1 MTIVATTGAEQRLG
15 VLDGWRAFSILLVL
29 GAHMLPLGP
38 HGWGLNEAAG
48 YGGMAIFFTLSGFL
62 ITVQL
67 HRGGSIAGFFI
78 RRLFRIL
85 PLAWLVILAVAIL
98 LRSDPRAVLAH
109 LGFTQNYLHARILPE
124 LVHFWSLCIEMH
136 FYLFAGLV
144 AWAAGARMFVVLPTT
159 WLVMV
164 AVRTWIQPAGTIET
178 HLRVDEILSGT
189 LLATAYLGKFGPVV
203 PRLVGRIPSLL
214 LIAALFATCLP
225 LTRGPLHGLRGLTAS
240 LLVGSTLLTSR
251 GDRVAW
257 LGARPLKY
265 VAEISYALYVLHPF
279 SMVGWLGAGT
289 SSWIKYAKRPICF
302 ALTFLA
308 AHVST
313 FHFEHRYRNLAK
325 AWCRRIE
332 EKRRAAPGGGPPT
345 FTSPPS

>member
-1 MTIVATTGAEQRLG
+1 MTIVAATSEGERLE

-38 HGWGLNEAAG
+38 HRWELNVAAG

-67 HRGGSIAGFFI
+67 HRGGSIAGFFL

-85 PLAWLVILAVAIL
+85 PLAWFVILAVAIC
-98 LRSDPRAVLAH
+98 LRSDPRAVLAN
-109 LGFTQNYLHARILPE
+109 LGFAQNYLDALMLPRLE
-124 LVHFWSLCIEMH
+124 HFWSLCVEMH
-136 FYLFAGLV
+136 FYLFAGFV
-144 AWAAGARMFVVLPTT
+144 AWAAGARMFVVLPAT

-164 AVRTWIQPAGTIET
+164 AVRTWFQPSGSIQT

-189 LLATAYLGKFGPVV
+189 LLAMAYLGKFGPGV
-203 PRLVGRIPSLL
+203 PRTVGRIPPLL
-214 LIAALFATCLP
+214 LVAALVVTCLP
-225 LTRGPLHGLRGLTAS
+225 QTRGPLHGLRGLTAS

-251 GDRVAW
+251 KDRVAW
-257 LGARPLKY
+257 LGAKPLKY
-265 VAEISYALYVLHPF
+265 VAEISYALYVLHPL
-279 SMVGWLGAGT
+279 SLVGWLGAGS

-313 FHFEHRYRNLAK
+313 FYFERRAQNLAK
-325 AWCRRIE
+325 AWSRRIE
-332 EKRRAAPGGGPPT
+332 EKHRAPPGRMAP
-345 FTSPPS
+345 